1 MPTPQA
7 DILYPKAVAIL
18 EELKKMVEDVNSTK
32 EVISGELL
40 IGASTI
46 PGAYILPRMAADFKE
61 KHPGVSF
68 EIRIAD
74 SLTTINLVKDHK
86 LLLGVVGAKTA
97 TKNVNFQPF
106 IGDELILVASS
117 ARELATKIKSDEL
130 LKLPFLLRE
139 DGSGTRKNIESFL
152 TKMDIRSNQ
161 LNISAILGNNTA
173 IKEAI
178 KADLGVSIISKYA
191 VQEELDA
198 GVFQEIAVDGLSLK
212 RKFYIVTAQRRT
224 LPNHYKVFLNT
235 LLQEAE

>member
-46 PGAYILPRMAADFKE
+46 PGAYILPRIAADFKD
-61 KHPGVSF
+61 KHAGVSF

-74 SLTTINLVKDHK
+74 SVSTINLVKDHK

-117 ARELATKIKSDEL
+117 ERKIAQKIKAEEL

-178 KADLGVSIISKYA
+178 KANLGVSIISKYA

-198 GVFQEIAVDGLSLK
+198 GVFHEITVEGLSLK

-235 LLQEAE
+235 LLQQAE